1 MTVLISHYGLV
12 RLPGRAEPC
21 RAYDRAVP
29 TTPAPGR
36 LVLVRHGETEW
47 SASGQHTGLT
57 DLPLTEVGEAVVPG
71 ARAALT
77 EFTFAAAF
85 VSPLLRARRTA
96 QLLGLAVP
104 DSDGDGHLAVD
115 DGPAPATPTDS
126 STPVAQIIDD
136 LVEWDYGGYEGLS
149 TPQVRERIAADGGR
163 DDWTVWA
170 DGVVAGDTPGE
181 TIEQVAARA
190 RAVID
195 RALPHLEHGDVILIG
210 HGQMLRI
217 LTSVWL
223 RLQPRFGAQIP
234 LDAGHLCILGHERE
248 EPAIVRWNQPPVDR
262 R

>member
-1 MTVLISHYGLV
+1 MWVLISHYGFGSARRAV
-12 RLPGRAEPC
+12 NCHRL
-21 RAYDRAVP
+21 YDRAVP

-57 DLPLTEVGEAVVPG
+57 DLPLTENGEAVVPG
-71 ARAALT
+71 ARAALAD
-77 EFTFAAAF
+77 FTLAAAF

-96 QLLGLAVP
+96 ELLGLTLP
-104 DSDGDGHLAVD
+104 DTNNPD
-115 DGPAPATPTDS
+115 DP
-126 STPVAQIIDD
+126 TPVAEILDD

-149 TPQVRERIAADGGR
+149 TPQVRERLVAQGER

-170 DGVVAGDTPGE
+170 DGVVPGDTPGE

-195 RALPHLEHGDVILIG
+195 RAAPHLADGDVILVG

-223 RLQPRFGAQIP
+223 QLPPRFGAQIP
-234 LDAGHLCILGHERE
+234 LGAGHLCVLGHERE
-248 EPAIVRWNQPPVDR
+248 EPAIVRWNQPPPPAQA
-262 R
+262 